1 MQCSRAVYE
10 RCHDIFEFE
19 ERTGV
24 QVKGVGEMAAYLV
37 ISVREG
43 HKRPSYVSDVEGEVA
58 RARFQQYEQQEQ
70 IAESAPKHDQARRPS
85 LTQDALKL
93 HDSEYF
99 PATD

>member
-1 MQCSRAVYE
+1 M
-10 RCHDIFEFE
+10 
-19 ERTGV
+19 
-24 QVKGVGEMAAYLV
+24 KGVGEMAAYLV

-58 RARFQQYEQQEQ
+58 TARFQQYEQQEQ
-70 IAESAPKHDQARRPS
+70 IAESAQTSQTAPKNHEARRPS